1 MDGRGVMKDKVFT
14 CFKNVCQVFVNILEG
29 WLAFW
34 WLGFAYVGITDRKD
48 RESIEVA
55 VPIGWT
61 MVVIGVIVIF
71 AIEFSMYHRNKNW
84 KKYLLF
90 SLLPC
95 ISSSLIT
102 FLYLCLQ

>member
-1 MDGRGVMKDKVFT
+1 MKDKLFT
-14 CFKNVCQVFVNILEG
+14 YFKNVCQVFLSILEG
-29 WLAFW
+29 WFFLW
-34 WLGFAYVGITDRKD
+34 WFLYAWFFITDRKD
-48 RESIEVA
+48 QESIELGI
-55 VPIGWT
+55 PLGWT

>member
-1 MDGRGVMKDKVFT
+1 MKQKLFLYIKV
-14 CFKNVCQVFVNILEG
+14 VCQILISVFEG
-29 WLAFW
+29 WFSFW

-61 MVVIGVIVIF
+61 MVVIGAIVIF
-71 AIEFSMYHRNKNW
+71 SIEFIMYRWNKNC

-90 SLLPC
+90 SLLPS
-95 ISSSLIT
+95 ISTALVA
-102 FLYLCLQ
+102 FLYVFFR